1 MDIGWLE
8 SRLARYPSA
17 WRGCWVPGDGSTLMG
32 VRDDGN
38 EVLRAYA
45 VFDST
50 IMPPRPQAKV
60 CKFCLPV
67 MVLVSSSQGG
77 STSSCEC

>member
-1 MDIGWLE
+1 MDIEWLE

-17 WRGCWVPGDGSTLMG
+17 WRGCWLPGDGSTLMG

-50 IMPPRPQAKV
+50 IMPPPQAKV
-60 CKFCLPV
+60 CVFCLPV
-67 MVLVSSSQGG
+67 TVLAIGPLPRCCLAPVFK
-77 STSSCEC
+77 